1 MRKLHD
7 QPACRGNGPALP
19 SDVGGHHGRLA
30 ARSSQLGRSL
40 PPTPDILRRRSEPT
54 RWAMSGSPCSSAH
67 SSGFQKLTK
76 LHNAS
81 NGQHQARIR
90 SRRYREAQ
98 LRCVTAASGT

>member
-54 RWAMSGSPCSSAH
+54 RWAH
-67 SSGFQKLTK
+67 
-76 LHNAS
+76 
-81 NGQHQARIR
+81 IR
-90 SRRYREAQ
+90 TSRVADIFPN
-98 LRCVTAASGT
+98 AASALWPLA